1 MVSLMEP
8 NPNPIQ
14 NYLSYALA
22 AAHRKVAVSLNTRLR
37 KHGMQI
43 EAWRILETLETGQ
56 RLTMG
61 QLADV
66 VLMNPPTLTKLVD
79 RMVSDGLVHRQVARH
94 DHRQINV
101 LATALGRK
109 RMLQIRQEVE
119 GQDAALLASLGRP
132 ATEELIEL
140 LKGIS
145 SSSDATNQSRDFR
158 EYR

>member
-1 MVSLMEP
+1 
-8 NPNPIQ
+8 
-14 NYLSYALA
+14 
-22 AAHRKVAVSLNTRLR
+22 
-37 KHGMQI
+37 MQI

-79 RMVSDGLVHRQVARH
+79 RMVSDGLVHRQVAQR

-119 GQDAALLASLGRP
+119 GQDAALLKSLGRP

-140 LKGIS
+140 LKEVTHTGTR
-145 SSSDATNQSRDFR
+145 DATEAATSESGGGRQM
-158 EYR
+158 

>member
-1 MVSLMEP
+1 VSLMESSS
-8 NPNPIQ
+8 NPIR

-22 AAHRKVAVSLNTRLR
+22 AAHRKVATSLNTRLKR
-37 KHGMQI
+37 HGMQI
-43 EAWRILETLETGQ
+43 EAWRILETLETGE

-66 VLMNPPTLTKLVD
+66 ALMNPPTLTKLVD

-109 RMLQIRQEVE
+109 RMLRIRREVE
-119 GQDAALLASLGRP
+119 GQDADLLQNLGRP

-140 LKGIS
+140 LTGITSGSNAGAQS
-145 SSSDATNQSRDFR
+145 SDFR
-158 EYR
+158 EHR

>member
-1 MVSLMEP
+1 
-8 NPNPIQ
+8 
-14 NYLSYALA
+14 
-22 AAHRKVAVSLNTRLR
+22 
-37 KHGMQI
+37 MQI
-43 EAWRILETLETGQ
+43 EAWRILETLETGE

-79 RMVSDGLVHRQVARH
+79 RMVSDGLVHRQVARN

-109 RMLQIRQEVE
+109 RMLQIRREVE
-119 GQDAALLASLGRP
+119 GQDADLLQSLGRP

-140 LKGIS
+140 LNGITS
-145 SSSDATNQSRDFR
+145 ASDAGHQSGDFR
-158 EYR
+158 EHR